1 MRLTVEMRFR
11 GPVRIGTGGFG
22 MEGSGLILHSDT
34 LFSALYIAWLRL
46 YGGPVPKMRVSSAFP
61 RAGGVVYYP
70 RPQLPIPGL
79 TPDDALAF
87 GKSLKALRWVAEP
100 SFFRWIRGAAF
111 RAEDVHAMLK
121 AEEVLDKQAAVRDRP
136 RAAVDRFGAGTN
148 LYWVGETFFA
158 DGDGLTFFAEVPD
171 GEADRFCRAVEWLGD
186 EGIGGRRS
194 SGYGAFEPRFSAS
207 WPFEA
212 ATAGEAAGGSAGNA
226 AGYVLLSL
234 YGPNADERRRVVALL
249 QAYHLVERTGWT
261 ESVGGQPGLR
271 HRRVV
276 MVAEGSVLRE
286 PVEGG
291 IVDVAPDGFPHP
303 VYRYGKAFLVGA
315 SASDGGAGDAGA
327 E

>member
-22 MEGSGLILHSDT
+22 MEGSGLIFHSDT
-34 LFSALYIAWLRL
+34 LFSALYIAWMQL
-46 YGGPVPKMRVSSAFP
+46 YGGPPPELRISSAFP
-61 RAGGVVYYP
+61 RVEGVVYYP
-70 RPQLPIPGL
+70 RPQLAIPGL
-79 TPDDALAF
+79 PSDEELAF
-87 GKSLKALRWVAEP
+87 GKPLKALRLVDER
-100 SFFRWIRGAAF
+100 SFFRWVGETAF
-111 RAEDVHAMLK
+111 RTEDVRAMLE
-121 AEEVLDKQAAVRDRP
+121 AEKVLDERTAVRDRP

-171 GEADRFCRAVEWLGD
+171 GEADRFSRAVEWLGD

-194 SGYGAFEPRFSAS
+194 SGYGTFEPRFSAL

-212 ATAGEAAGGSAGNA
+212 ATAAGGGGSAA
-226 AGYVLLSL
+226 RYVLLSL
-234 YGPNADERRRVVALL
+234 YGPNADERRRIGELL
-249 QAYHLVERTGWT
+249 QAYQLVERTGWT
-261 ESVGGQPGLR
+261 ESVDGQPGLR
-271 HRRVV
+271 HCRVV